1 MQTTFWKSD
10 WFTGLL
16 IVILVLGLHSCTS
29 VIDNLERA
37 AYDAGVRGTDRDPPE
52 NIAILAIDE
61 PSIQNLGRWPWR
73 RDIHAEMIQKL
84 AQGGA
89 KVIAYSPIFADAQLD
104 PGLEYVNGLLDY
116 YRETGLASQSASAAP
131 AVDGVQAPADNVVPV
146 SSAAVALNKLD
157 THQQLIDQLSGPL
170 LNPLIASF
178 SAIRQPIEQIENF
191 LLQAQQDLDLDQKLI
206 NSFAQAGNV
215 VTPMWFLYG
224 QPLGNPDQPLPGF
237 IQKLAIQNI
246 EDNINAAELGYGYLP
261 LETNRAIPPLATLGE
276 AALAVGNIN
285 NYPDVDGGIRTQP
298 LVVDYYGTLYPS
310 YSLMIAAKSLN
321 LNIDDVTAKL
331 GEGVRLGRLNI
342 GTDGQLKMLTFFYKG
357 KDGQPAFPIDSFFD
371 VFTGK
376 VPLEKYRDKI
386 VIVGATA
393 SGIGNLQLTPINPSM
408 SEAETLAHTVA
419 SILNE
424 DFFTAPGWT
433 KWAAFGVFVAVS
445 LFVMFLLPGLGATLG
460 AVISAVL
467 LIGLIVTHYF
477 MMTTQAVWIQL
488 MLPVALLMTGYLI
501 LTTKRFLVTERGKL
515 HSDMESAESNKMLGL
530 AFQGQGQLD
539 MAFEK
544 FRKCPKNDSI
554 AEVLYNL
561 ALDYER
567 KRQFAKAGNV
577 YRYIAEFSPQFR
589 DVKQRIERSRKME
602 DTIVLGG
609 GGGATTATGTMI
621 LDGNSVEKPMLGRYQ
636 VEKELGKGAM
646 GVVYLGKDPKI
657 SRVVA
662 IKTMALSQEFDEDE
676 LEEVKE
682 RFFREAETA
691 GRLNHP
697 NIVTIYDAGEEH
709 DLAYIAMEFLKGQ
722 DLTAYTKKNNL
733 LPLGTTLDIIKKAA
747 AALNYAHD
755 QNVVHRDIKPANIMY
770 EPESGSIK
778 ITDFGIARITDASKT
793 KTGMVLGTPSYMSP
807 EQLAGKKVDGRSDLF
822 SLGVMLFQ
830 LVSGELPFKADSMA
844 SLMFKIANDDH
855 PSILD
860 INPQLPGILEVIVAK
875 ALQKKAEDRYQT
887 GAEMAEDIAK
897 CIAQL

>member
-16 IVILVLGLHSCTS
+16 IITLVLGLHSCTS
-29 VIDNLERA
+29 LIDNLERA
-37 AYDAGVRGTDRDPPE
+37 AYDAGVRGTDREPPE

-61 PSIQNLGRWPWR
+61 QSIQNLGRWPWP
-73 RDIHAEMIQKL
+73 RDIHAEMIQRL
-84 AQGGA
+84 SQGGA

-104 PGLEYVNGLLDY
+104 PGLEYVNSLLEH
-116 YRETGLASQSASAAP
+116 YRQSGFARPAVFTPDTTGLP
-131 AVDGVQAPADNVVPV
+131 TTDNVTIAGTT
-146 SSAAVALNKLD
+146 SNRLEA
-157 THQQLIDQLSGPL
+157 HQQLISQLNGPL
-170 LNPLIASF
+170 LNALVESF
-178 SAIRQPIEQIENF
+178 ATIRQPIEQMETF
-191 LLQAQQDLDLDQKLI
+191 LLQAQQALNLDQKLVD
-206 NSFAQAGNV
+206 SFSQAGNV

-224 QPLGNPDQPLPGF
+224 EPLGNPDKPLPDF
-237 IQKLAIQNI
+237 VQKLAIQNI
-246 EDNINAAELGYGYLP
+246 EDNVNASELGYGYLP
-261 LETNRAIPPLATLGE
+261 LETNRSIPPLPSLGE

-285 NYPDVDGGIRTQP
+285 NYPDLDGGIRTEP
-298 LVVDYYGTLYPS
+298 LVVDYYGSLFPS

-321 LNIDDVTAKL
+321 LSVDDVTARL

-342 GTDGQLKMLTFFYKG
+342 GTDGQLKMMTFFYQG
-357 KDGQPAFPIDSFFD
+357 ENGNPAFSIDSFFD
-371 VFTGK
+371 VLAGK
-376 VPLEKYRDKI
+376 VPVEKYRDKI

-393 SGIGNLQLTPINPSM
+393 SGIGKLQLTPINPRM
-408 SEAETLAHTVA
+408 SEAETLAHAVG

-424 DFFTAPGWT
+424 DFFIAPGWT
-433 KWAAFGVFVAVS
+433 NWATFGAFVAVT
-445 LFVMFLLPGLGATLG
+445 LFVMFLLPSLGATLG
-460 AVISAVL
+460 ALASVIL
-467 LIGLIVTHYF
+467 LIGLFITHYL
-477 MMTTQAVWIQL
+477 MMTTQAIWIQL

-501 LTTKRFLVTERGKL
+501 LTTKRFLMTERGKL

-544 FRKCPKNDSI
+544 FRKCPKNDSV

-589 DVKQRIERSRKME
+589 DVKQRIERSKKME

-609 GGGATTATGTMI
+609 GGGATTASGTMI

-646 GVVYLGKDPKI
+646 GVVYLGRDPKI

-676 LEEVKE
+676 LDEVKE

-722 DLTAYTKKNNL
+722 DLAPYTKKNNL
-733 LPLGTTLDIIKKAA
+733 LPLPTTLDIIKKAA
-747 AALNYAHD
+747 EALNYAHGE
-755 QNVVHRDIKPANIMY
+755 NVVHRDIKPANIMF

-807 EQLAGKKVDGRSDLF
+807 EQLAGKRVDGRSDLF

-830 LVSGELPFKADSMA
+830 LVTGELPFKADSMA

-855 PSILD
+855 PGILE
-860 INPQLPGILEVIVAK
+860 INPQLPGMLEVIVAR

-887 GAEMAEDIAK
+887 GAEMADDIAK
-897 CIAQL
+897 CTAQL

>member
-16 IVILVLGLHSCTS
+16 IVTLVLGLHSCTS
-29 VIDNLERA
+29 LIDNLERA
-37 AYDAGVRGTDRDPPE
+37 AYDAGVRGTDRNPPE

-61 PSIQNLGRWPWR
+61 QSIQNLGRWPWP
-73 RDIHAEMIQKL
+73 RDIHAEMVQRL
-84 AQGGA
+84 VQGGA

-104 PGLEYVNGLLDY
+104 PGLEYVNSLLEY
-116 YRETGLASQSASAAP
+116 YQESGFTKSN
-131 AVDGVQAPADNVVPV
+131 VPADPDTAQSPTANVTAMTV
-146 SSAAVALNKLD
+146 AATPNKLEA
-157 THQQLIDQLSGPL
+157 HQLLISQLDDPLS
-170 LNPLIASF
+170 NPLAESF
-178 SAIRQPIEQIENF
+178 SAIRQPIEQMETF
-191 LLQAQQDLDLDQKLI
+191 LLQAQQALNLDQKLVD
-206 NSFAQAGNV
+206 SFAQAGNV

-224 QPLGNPDQPLPGF
+224 QPLGNPDQALPDF
-237 IQKLAIQNI
+237 VQKLAIKNV
-246 EDNINAAELGYGYLP
+246 EDNVNASELGYGYLP
-261 LETNRAIPPLATLGE
+261 LEVNRAIPPLPALGE
-276 AALAVGNIN
+276 AAMAVGNIN
-285 NYPDVDGGIRTQP
+285 NYPDVDGGIRSEP
-298 LVVDYYGTLYPS
+298 LIVDYYGTLFPS
-310 YSLMIAAKSLN
+310 YALMIAAKSLN
-321 LNIDDVTAKL
+321 LGVDDITARL

-342 GTDGQLKMLTFFYKG
+342 GTDGQLKMMTFFYKG
-357 KDGQPAFPIDSFFD
+357 EDGKLAFSIDSFFD
-371 VFTGK
+371 VLAGK
-376 VPLEKYRDKI
+376 VPVEKYRNKI
-386 VIVGATA
+386 VVVGATA
-393 SGIGNLQLTPINPSM
+393 SGIGSLQLTPINPNM
-408 SEAETLAHTVA
+408 SEAETLAHTVG

-424 DFFTAPGWT
+424 DFFIAPGWT
-433 KWAAFGVFVAVS
+433 NWATFGVFIAVT
-445 LFVMFLLPGLGATLG
+445 LFVMFLLPNLSATLG
-460 AVISAVL
+460 ALVSGVL
-467 LIGLIVTHYF
+467 LIGLFATHYF
-477 MMTTQAVWIQL
+477 MMTTQAIWIQL
-488 MLPVALLMTGYLI
+488 MLPVALLGTGYLI

-544 FRKCPKNDSI
+544 FRKCPKNDSV

-589 DVKQRIERSRKME
+589 DVKQRIERSKKME

-609 GGGATTATGTMI
+609 SGGATTASGTMI

-722 DLTAYTKKNNL
+722 DLAPYTKKNNL
-733 LPLGTTLDIIKKAA
+733 LPLATTLDIIKKAA
-747 AALNYAHD
+747 EALHYAHN

-770 EPESGSIK
+770 EPESGTIK

-830 LVSGELPFKADSMA
+830 LVTGELPFKADSMA

-855 PSILD
+855 PGVLE
-860 INPQLPGILEVIVAK
+860 INPQLPGMLEVIVAK

-887 GAEMAEDIAK
+887 GAEMADDIAK